1 MARPIRVEFPG
12 AWYHVTDRGNARQE
26 IFRDDHDRQK
36 YLACLEQNLEEFHV
50 RCHAFVLMDNHIH
63 LVLETLEGNLGRF
76 MQRLNTS
83 YTAWFNRH
91 HETCGHLFQG
101 RYKAILV
108 DEENYLQTVG
118 RYVHLN
124 PVRIAA
130 AENIGAD
137 EKRQRLRDY
146 IWSSYRGYGRLRGRP
161 EWLTCQE
168 ILSAWGGDTAR
179 GREKY
184 RDYVEQGILG
194 KAENPFKDVKEQFVL
209 GGQTFVDWVYKTYLS
224 KRKGTAREQP
234 QLIRLRPTMSVSR
247 IASAVAAE
255 YDMDME
261 ALLAARKHTGA
272 ARQMLIVLAWE
283 YRDRAKS
290 LRSLADALGGVSVSA
305 LGKARERFM
314 ERLKG
319 TPRLRTEFERVKAR
333 LEKSIVEV

>member
-12 AWYHVTDRGNARQE
+12 AWYHVTDRGNARQA
-26 IFRDDHDRQK
+26 IFCDNHDRQK
-36 YLACLEQNLEEFHV
+36 YLACLGQNIEEFNV

-83 YTAWFNRH
+83 YTGWFNHH

-108 DEENYLQTVG
+108 DAEDYLQTVG

-124 PVRIAA
+124 PVRVAA

-137 EKRQRLRDY
+137 EKRQRLRDHL
-146 IWSSYRGYGRLRGRP
+146 WSSYRGYGRLRGRP

-184 RDYVEQGILG
+184 REYVEEGVLG
-194 KAENPFKDVKEQFVL
+194 KAQNPFKDVKEQFFL
-209 GGQTFVDWVYKTYLS
+209 GGQAFVDWVYETHLR
-224 KRKGTAREQP
+224 KRKGSAREQP
-234 QLIRLRPTMSVSR
+234 QLVRLRPTIGVSR
-247 IASAVAAE
+247 IASEVAAE
-255 YDMDME
+255 YDMDKE

-272 ARQMLIVLAWE
+272 ARQMLIVLALE
-283 YRDRAKS
+283 FRDRAKS
-290 LRSLADALGGVSVSA
+290 LRSLADELGGVSVSA
-305 LGKARERFM
+305 LDNARVRFM

-319 TPRLRTEFERVKAR
+319 TPRLCAELERVKTR
-333 LEKSIVEV
+333 LKSE